1 MLLQIF
7 YYLPAILGVLF
18 IAVGTYHG
26 WKFRGMTRRC
36 KVAAVGTLLG
46 FEEKKMK
53 SGTLYYPVVRFQTK
67 DGQTYQAR
75 YAFGDAD
82 GCIVAAAQQQ
92 SVQQILQDIFFPFS
106 EIDAASI
113 DLPDLLPDDDALI
126 QLPVFERHDCRHDL
140 GDAGNALHLMQR
152 ARIQDPSVLSHHTV
166 RTYR

>member
-67 DGQTYQAR
+67 DGQTYQAGDELDLR
-75 YAFGDAD
+75 YNPAD
-82 GCIVAAAQQQ
+82 PQEIYLDHVQSIWQQYASPFFIIVGGLIFIAAYYF
-92 SVQQILQDIFFPFS
+92 IL
-106 EIDAASI
+106 
-113 DLPDLLPDDDALI
+113 
-126 QLPVFERHDCRHDL
+126 
-140 GDAGNALHLMQR
+140 
-152 ARIQDPSVLSHHTV
+152 
-166 RTYR
+166 

>member
-75 YAFGDAD
+75 YAFGDAEWD
-82 GCIVAAAQQQ
+82 YTAGDELDLRYNPAIPRKSISITYRV
-92 SVQQILQDIFFPFS
+92 SGSSMPVPFS
-106 EIDAASI
+106 SSSAALS
-113 DLPDLLPDDDALI
+113 LSL
-126 QLPVFERHDCRHDL
+126 
-140 GDAGNALHLMQR
+140 
-152 ARIQDPSVLSHHTV
+152 RITSF
-166 RTYR
+166 YK

>member
-75 YAFGDAD
+75 YAFGDAEWD
-82 GCIVAAAQQQ
+82 YTAGDELDLRYNPADPQEIYLDHVHLAAVCQ
-92 SVQQILQDIFFPFS
+92 SLFHHRRRPYLYRCVLLHFINKGG
-106 EIDAASI
+106 ASY
-113 DLPDLLPDDDALI
+113 
-126 QLPVFERHDCRHDL
+126 VGRK
-140 GDAGNALHLMQR
+140 
-152 ARIQDPSVLSHHTV
+152 
-166 RTYR
+166 

>member
-75 YAFGDAD
+75 YAFGDAEWD
-82 GCIVAAAQQQ
+82 YTAGDELDLRYNPADPQEIYLDHVQSIWQQYA
-92 SVQQILQDIFFPFS
+92 SPFS
-106 EIDAASI
+106 SSSAALS
-113 DLPDLLPDDDALI
+113 LSL
-126 QLPVFERHDCRHDL
+126 
-140 GDAGNALHLMQR
+140 
-152 ARIQDPSVLSHHTV
+152 RITSF
-166 RTYR
+166 YK

>member
-1 MLLQIF
+1 MLLHIF

-75 YAFGDAD
+75 YAFGDAEWD
-82 GCIVAAAQQQ
+82 YMPVTNWICAITR
-92 SVQQILQDIFFPFS
+92 QIPRKSISITYRVSGSSMPVPFS
-106 EIDAASI
+106 SSSAALS
-113 DLPDLLPDDDALI
+113 LSL
-126 QLPVFERHDCRHDL
+126 
-140 GDAGNALHLMQR
+140 
-152 ARIQDPSVLSHHTV
+152 RITSF
-166 RTYR
+166 YK